1 MGYRRTVEPT
11 EEPLTLAEVKQH
23 LASADPD
30 LTVDDTWI
38 TAQIAAVRQYA
49 EQETG
54 RSLITQ
60 TWARVMDQFPG
71 GCWDGE
77 QGLDGNAIRLEK
89 GPVQSV
95 SSIIYVDMGG
105 SNQTLATTEYLS
117 DTSGAV
123 TRIAPRFGKLWP
135 IALPQIGSVTVT
147 FVAGYG
153 ARADVPEGLKTWM
166 KLRLAALYE
175 NREEVT
181 AGGPLTPL
189 PFVDSLLNPYRI
201 FRV

>member
-1 MGYRRTVEPT
+1 MGYRRTVAPT
-11 EEPLTLAEVKQH
+11 EEPLTLAEVKEH

-30 LTVDDTWI
+30 LTADDNWI
-38 TAQIAAVRQYA
+38 TAQITAVREYA

-60 TWARVMDQFPG
+60 TWQRVTDQFPG

-77 QGLDGNAIRLEK
+77 NGLDGNAIRLEK
-89 GPVQSV
+89 GPIQSIT
-95 SSIIYVDMGG
+95 SIVYVDMGG
-105 SNQTLATTEYLS
+105 TSQTLANTEYVTDS
-117 DTSGAV
+117 TGAV

-135 IALPQIGSVTVT
+135 IALPQLGSVTVT

-153 ARADVPEGLKTWM
+153 AANQVPEGLKTWM

-175 NREEVT
+175 NREEVS

>member
-1 MGYRRTVEPT
+1 MGYRRTVAPT
-11 EEPLTLAEVKQH
+11 EEPLTLAEVKEH

-30 LTVDDTWI
+30 LTADDNWI
-38 TAQIAAVRQYA
+38 TAQITAVREYA

-60 TWARVMDQFPG
+60 TWQRVTDQFPG

-77 QGLDGNAIRLEK
+77 NGLDGNAIRLEK
-89 GPVQSV
+89 GPIQSIT
-95 SSIIYVDMGG
+95 SIVYVDMGG
-105 SNQTLATTEYLS
+105 TSQTLANTEYVTDS
-117 DTSGAV
+117 TGAV

-135 IALPQIGSVTVT
+135 IALPQLGSVTVT

-153 ARADVPEGLKTWM
+153 AANQVPEGLKTWM
-166 KLRLAALYE
+166 KLRLAALFE

-181 AGGPLTPL
+181 AGGPLAPL

-201 FRV
+201 LRV